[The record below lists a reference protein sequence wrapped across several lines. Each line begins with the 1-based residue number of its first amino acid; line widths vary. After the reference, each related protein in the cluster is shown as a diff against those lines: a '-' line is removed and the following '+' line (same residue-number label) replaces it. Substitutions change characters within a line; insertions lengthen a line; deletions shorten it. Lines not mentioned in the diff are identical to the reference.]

1 MFQYSKVGG
10 LMFQYSNKIPRGNG
24 QDVLQGNHD
33 VYLAD
38 QFPGN
43 GDEEGWVEVYQ
54 VNLYPDGFGE
64 VGVGLSKENRLI
76 EALARRIP
84 LLPGKRT

>member
-1 MFQYSKVGG
+1 M
-10 LMFQYSNKIPRGNG
+10 
-24 QDVLQGNHD
+24 LQGNHD

-54 VNLYPDGFGE
+54 VWMGKVP
-64 VGVGLSKENRLI
+64 KENRLL

-84 LLPGKRT
+84 LLPGNRT